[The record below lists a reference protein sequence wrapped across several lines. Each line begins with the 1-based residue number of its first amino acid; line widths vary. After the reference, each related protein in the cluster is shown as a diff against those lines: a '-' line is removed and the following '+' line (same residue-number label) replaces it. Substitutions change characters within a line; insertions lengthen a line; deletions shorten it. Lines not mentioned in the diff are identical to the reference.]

1 MKADIVS
8 RLSEYYGADWNQV
21 DWNVYEGIF
30 IDAVH
35 FLIIHS
41 PPPRE
46 ARTSRDRNL
55 RFRICPW
62 CLSNTPSCLS
72 RCALCFSVWVSHGKH
87 QRIDSRADAPMEI
100 PRQEIA
106 RAREVADAIPVEDDD
121 EPMEEEPQP
130 EVDDDGD
137 ANMDNDDARTV
148 AEPEME
154 IDIDEEGEE
163 GPEQA
168 EEVQSRQPVLLF
180 DTDLHM
186 DQDLAHFQQ
195 GLKVPIFSHLEPA
208 YLIDPSPDYAKYMA
222 YLIIHLMYK
231 NWTAYAK
238 WLEMPYETARETFAQ
253 GKRHDALG
261 DWGQLAEVNLA
272 TGVSREVDDEE
283 VLEFGR
289 SQRQDDDPSEIISST
304 VSEPTRLFPSLY
316 AEPFSWVTI
325 GSASR
330 SRITCVKA

>member
-1 MKADIVS
+1 
-8 RLSEYYGADWNQV
+8 
-21 DWNVYEGIF
+21 
-30 IDAVH
+30 
-35 FLIIHS
+35 
-41 PPPRE
+41 
-46 ARTSRDRNL
+46 
-55 RFRICPW
+55 
-62 CLSNTPSCLS
+62 
-72 RCALCFSVWVSHGKH
+72 
-87 QRIDSRADAPMEI
+87 MEI

-208 YLIDPSPDYAKYMA
+208 HLIDPSPDYAKYMA
-222 YLIIHLMYK
+222 CLIIHLMYK

-238 WLEMPYETARETFAQ
+238 WLEMPYETARETFAR
-253 GKRHDALG
+253 K
-261 DWGQLAEVNLA
+261 
-272 TGVSREVDDEE
+272 T
-283 VLEFGR
+283 
-289 SQRQDDDPSEIISST
+289 
-304 VSEPTRLFPSLY
+304 TRC
-316 AEPFSWVTI
+316 SW
-325 GSASR
+325 
-330 SRITCVKA
+330 